1 MPSNTLKD
9 PPSVP
14 CERGLFISEKN
25 TVFWSHSRHKTET
38 RLMYLTYP
46 TMVCSYHYSCID
58 LPVALV
64 DFQTEGSP
72 SRFHHVCQGEY
83 VILNYIDF
91 DGAEQ
96 KIYCDCV
103 DKIRGRVKPET
114 LKKMGDSTVYGT
126 GESEEDE

>member
-1 MPSNTLKD
+1 MFP
-9 PPSVP
+9 V
-14 CERGLFISEKN
+14 SEDYLLARKIPYFGV
-25 TVFWSHSRHKTET
+25 TADIKQKQ

-46 TMVCSYHYSCID
+46 TMVCSYHSSCID

-103 DKIRGRVKPET
+103 DKIRGRVNPET